1 MSWSSPVTTVR
12 GRLGGLGGA
21 LLLILLV
28 ASVESAAY
36 VYHARTPD
44 LALQAKL
51 LDRKFAPSPSGEG
64 QRSRIAYFVR
74 FDEAHATIELVGR
87 DKTLVRT
94 IGDDVSLRKD
104 DRQVYNWNG
113 LDNDGDLA
121 APGAYR
127 LRVILPGEDRDMIFP
142 RRITV
147 EPQPFKPEK
156 RSAGK
161 GG

>member
-1 MSWSSPVTTVR
+1 MTTVR

-21 LLLILLV
+21 LLLLLLV
-28 ASVESAAY
+28 ASVGAAAY

-51 LDRKFAPSPSGEG
+51 LDRKFAPSANGEG

-74 FDEAHATIELVGR
+74 FNEPHATIELVGR

-94 IGDDVSLRKD
+94 IGDDVPLRKD
-104 DRQVYNWNG
+104 DRQLYRWNG
-113 LDNDGDLA
+113 LDDEGELA

-127 LRVILPGEDRDMIFP
+127 LRVILAGHDRDMIFP

-147 EPQPFKPEK
+147 EPEPFEPEK

-161 GG
+161 DG